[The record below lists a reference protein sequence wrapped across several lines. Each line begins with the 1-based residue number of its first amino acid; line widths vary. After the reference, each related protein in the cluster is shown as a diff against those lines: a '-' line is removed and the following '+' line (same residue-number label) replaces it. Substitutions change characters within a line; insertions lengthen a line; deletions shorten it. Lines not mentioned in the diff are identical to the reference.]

1 MSKLLNRSVSPV
13 ILILLL
19 IFSLFPFYIA
29 VSASLKGPAQLF
41 TDPLGPPEKLHFR
54 NYIGVWHEGNFGR
67 ALRNSGILT
76 LGAVLG
82 VLLTGTPAAYALAK
96 MRIPGRL
103 FLILTGYIFF
113 CTTIPVQLFIAPLYF
128 IFARIGFINSL
139 SGMILIYIAKWSPF
153 AILLLRSYFIQL
165 PNELLEAAL
174 IDGASGWQAFW
185 RIILPVARPGIV
197 TVMTIVALYSWNQFL
212 LPLAF
217 LNKPELQ
224 PVTVAVVM
232 FQGQWTAEWGKI
244 MAGAI
249 LGALPILVLF
259 TLLHR
264 KFIAGLAATGLKG

>member
-1 MSKLLNRSVSPV
+1 MSCKLLNRSISPK

-41 TDPLGPPEKLHFR
+41 TDPFGLPEKLHFG
-54 NYIGVWHEGNFGR
+54 NYIGAWHEGNFGR
-67 ALRNSGILT
+67 ALQNSSILT

-96 MRIPGRL
+96 MKIPGGP
-103 FLILTGYIFF
+103 FLIGYIFF
-113 CTTIPVQLFIAPLYF
+113 CTTIPAQLFIAPLYL
-128 IFARIGFINSL
+128 IFARLGFINSL
-139 SGMILIYIAKWSPF
+139 GGMILIYIAQWSPF

-185 RIILPVARPGIV
+185 RVILPVARPGVV
-197 TVMTIVALYSWNQFL
+197 TVMTIVAMYSWNQFL

-232 FQGQWTAEWGKI
+232 FQGQWSTEWGKI
-244 MAGAI
+244 MASAI
-249 LGALPILVLF
+249 LGVIPILVLF
-259 TLLHR
+259 AVLHR
-264 KFIAGLAATGLKG
+264 RFVTGLAGTGLKG

>member
-1 MSKLLNRSVSPV
+1 MSCKLLNCPVSRGG
-13 ILILLL
+13 LILLL

-41 TDPLGPPEKLHFR
+41 TDPLGLPEKLHFG
-54 NYIGVWHEGNFGR
+54 NYIGAWYEGNFGR

-82 VLLTGTPAAYALAK
+82 VLLTGAPAAYALAK
-96 MRIPGRL
+96 IKVPGGP
-103 FLILTGYIFF
+103 FLIGYIFF
-113 CTTIPVQLFIAPLYF
+113 CTTIPAQLFIAPLYLM
-128 IFARIGFINSL
+128 FARLGFIDSL

-153 AILLLRSYFIQL
+153 AILLLRSYFMQL

-174 IDGASGWQAFW
+174 IDGASKWQAFW
-185 RIILPVARPGIV
+185 RVVLPVARPGIV

-217 LNKPELQ
+217 LNEPELQ

-232 FQGQWTAEWGKI
+232 FQGQWSTEWGKV
-244 MAGAI
+244 MASAI

-259 TLLHR
+259 ALLHR
-264 KFIAGLAATGLKG
+264 RLVTGLAGTGLKG

>member
-1 MSKLLNRSVSPV
+1 MSCKLLNRSISRGG
-13 ILILLL
+13 LILLL

-41 TDPLGPPEKLHFR
+41 TDPFGLPEKLHFG
-54 NYIGVWHEGNFGR
+54 NYIGAWHEGNFGR
-67 ALRNSGILT
+67 ALQNSSILT

-82 VLLTGTPAAYALAK
+82 VLLTGAPAAYALAK
-96 MRIPGRL
+96 IKVPGGPL
-103 FLILTGYIFF
+103 LIGYIFF
-113 CTTIPVQLFIAPLYF
+113 CTTIPAQLFIAPLYLM
-128 IFARIGFINSL
+128 FARLGFIDSL

-174 IDGASGWQAFW
+174 IDGASKWQAFW
-185 RIILPVARPGIV
+185 RVIFPVARPGVV
-197 TVMTIVALYSWNQFL
+197 TVITIVAMYSWNQFL

-217 LNKPELQ
+217 LNEPELQ

-232 FQGQWTAEWGKI
+232 FQGQWTADWGKI
-244 MAGAI
+244 MASAI

-259 TLLHR
+259 AVLHR
-264 KFIAGLAATGLKG
+264 RLVAGLAGTGLKG